1 MSYTVK
7 YTKPEKKE
15 PVKYV
20 LMQEEPKKIKVDVLS
35 GGEKAVKEPLKKGN
49 TIFSYVKDKAQ
60 EEKQLMK
67 HIALTTEEAVDLD
80 MYFALTHQRITDEIE
95 TWESLKD
102 NPTAP
107 AAGKNLIFW
116 KKMESLINKVSKKL
130 Q

>member
-20 LMQEEPKKIKVDVLS
+20 LMQEEPKKIKVDVS
-35 GGEKAVKEPLKKGN
+35 SNSKNPKQEPLKNNK
-49 TIFSYVKDKAQ
+49 TIFSYTNGNAK

-67 HIALTTEEAVDLD
+67 HIALTTEEAVDLN

-95 TWESLKD
+95 VWESLKG
-102 NPTAP
+102 NLTAP
-107 AAGKNLIFW
+107 AAEKNLIFW
-116 KKMESLINKVSKKL
+116 KKMETLINRVSKEL

>member
-7 YTKPEKKE
+7 YEKPEKKE

-20 LMQEEPKKIKVDVLS
+20 LMQEEPKKIKVDVS
-35 GGEKAVKEPLKKGN
+35 
-49 TIFSYVKDKAQ
+49 IFSYTNGKAK

-67 HIALTTEEAVDLD
+67 HIALTTEEAVDLN

-95 TWESLKD
+95 VWESLKN

-107 AAGKNLIFW
+107 AAGRNLIFW
-116 KKMESLINKVSKKL
+116 KNMETLINRVSKEL